1 MKAPMRLTRYMKL
14 LPLALIA
21 PLLGGCLS
29 DSAYDYLPGA
39 KVRYENTPAGQVKVR
54 DPIRFTNFMGQEVTV
69 GNYIPKETVVF
80 PEKHAPG
87 TIVIKTSQR
96 RLYYVLPDGKAI
108 RYGIAVGEEG
118 RAFAGTSQITQKKEW
133 PDWRPPA
140 EMRKRKPELPEY
152 MAGGKDNPLGSRA
165 LYLGNTLYRIHGTNA
180 PWTIGGAES
189 SGCIR
194 MVNEDVEDLY
204 NRAKLGSTVVVQR

>member
-1 MKAPMRLTRYMKL
+1 MRSIRFLKL
-14 LPLALIA
+14 SSLLLMA
-21 PLLGGCLS
+21 PLLGGCLG
-29 DSAYDYLPGA
+29 DAAYDYMPGA

-54 DPIRFTNFMGQEVTV
+54 DPIRFSNFLGQEVTI
-69 GNYIPKETVVF
+69 GNYIPKETVAF
-80 PEKHAPG
+80 TEKHSPG

-96 RLYYVLPDGKAI
+96 RLYYVLGDGKAI

-118 RAFAGTSQITQKKEW
+118 RAFTGTAQVSQKREW
-133 PDWRPPA
+133 PDWRPPE
-140 EMRKRKPELPEY
+140 EMRKRKPELPVH

-165 LYLGNTLYRIHGTNA
+165 IYLGSTLYRIHGTNA

-204 NRAKLGSTVVVQR
+204 NRTKIGTTVVVQR